1 MATTQTEARAK
12 VVAPKNTR
20 RNEIIAILLCA
31 VGVLLALCLVSYR
44 PNDPS
49 WNTAAPGATRNWIG
63 PLGANVAAT
72 LFQFVGLAAY
82 LLPLLLL
89 AAAWRRFRTR
99 RIRAPLSRVIGL
111 LTLVM
116 AASALFNLYVTRPL
130 ADMSFRA
137 GGFAGALISDVL
149 VSALNTTGAT
159 ILLAALA
166 ATGLLLATNFSF
178 VRAYEWL
185 GGEFGN
191 RFTFFRNLP
200 GRFGAWRVARRE
212 RAQERM
218 NMRRVAREERLLAR
232 EAALEAHEKTAAE
245 RVAEFMNEGDS
256 LSAASAIKRAASVA
270 QPTITTPEGA
280 KSVAT

>member
-1 MATTQTEARAK
+1 MATTQTEVRASK
-12 VVAPKNTR
+12 TAAPKNTR

-49 WNTAAPGATRNWIG
+49 WNTAAAGPTRNWIG
-63 PLGANVAAT
+63 PFGANVAAT

-99 RIRAPLSRVIGL
+99 RIRAPLSRIVGL

-159 ILLAALA
+159 ILLAALT

-185 GGEFGN
+185 GGQFGN

-200 GRFGAWRVARRE
+200 VRFGTWRVARRE

-218 NMRRVAREERLLAR
+218 NMR
-232 EAALEAHEKTAAE
+232 
-245 RVAEFMNEGDS
+245 
-256 LSAASAIKRAASVA
+256 
-270 QPTITTPEGA
+270 
-280 KSVAT
+280 